1 MMVMPKTV
9 KYSPYLFSEVAD
21 FGVTKT
27 ITNPYSGVNEPS
39 FVKSFSLHVYPQKRS
54 LDMQYRALG
63 TSYQNAITLVV
74 RHNPKINDQLHVRY
88 KGEEYAIINISSD
101 DSANYLTYD
110 FLILRNIKE
119 LTANG

>member
-1 MMVMPKTV
+1 MAMPKTV
-9 KYSPYLFSEVAD
+9 KYSPYLFNEIAD

-27 ITNPYSGVNEPS
+27 TTNPYSGVNEPT
-39 FVKSFSLHVYPQKRS
+39 FVKSFSLHVFPQKRT

-74 RHNPKINDQLHVRY
+74 RHNAKINDQLHVKY
-88 KGEEYAIINISSD
+88 KGEEYVIINISSD

-110 FLILRNIKE
+110 FLTLRNVKE
-119 LTANG
+119 LNANG